1 MKTEE
6 IKIQICMGS
15 SCFSKGSNKIVI
27 ALEQF
32 IEQSASENVAISLI
46 GCLCLNKCTKGP
58 MVIINEKEYASV
70 TDSSILNILSNDFN
84 LKDRMS

>member
-15 SCFSKGSNKIVI
+15 SCFSKGSNKIVV
-27 ALEQF
+27 ALEEF
-32 IEQSASENVAISLI
+32 IKKNKSENIAICLI

-58 MVIINEKEYASV
+58 MVIINKKEYTGV
-70 TDSSILNILSNDFN
+70 TDSSIINILLNDFN
-84 LKDRMS
+84 LKNRMS

>member
-6 IKIQICMGS
+6 VKVQICMGS
-15 SCFSKGSNKIVI
+15 SCFSKGSNKIVV

-32 IEQSASENVAISLI
+32 IEKNEFENIAISLI

-58 MVIINEKEYASV
+58 MVIINEKEYSDV
-70 TDSSILNILSNDFN
+70 NDNSIVSILLNDFN
-84 LKDRMS
+84 LKNRM